1 MQEEIQNTNIILSQN
16 QYIVPSEKLSKDFYI
31 VQEEGFTEKTKEII
45 SSRYN
50 ITIRQKDI
58 DNLEENN
65 WLNDSI
71 IDFFVEFLKDAK

>member
-16 QYIVPSEKLSKDFYI
+16 QYIVPSEKLSKDIYI

>member
-31 VQEEGFTEKTKEII
+31 VQEEGFNEKTKEII